1 MYVCMIFVNV
11 NIMLFQ
17 LNGILLSPKKKSK
30 GILHLFFS
38 EKQWV
43 TFIEKLRLRLNK
55 QCFKILK
62 GSFTICLNY
71 IL

>member
-1 MYVCMIFVNV
+1 MYDFCKSEYYVVSIKWNTSF
-11 NIMLFQ
+11 
-17 LNGILLSPKKKSK
+17 PKKKKKIK

-55 QCFKILK
+55 QGFKILK
-62 GSFTICLNY
+62 GSFTIYFKY

>member
-1 MYVCMIFVNV
+1 
-11 NIMLFQ
+11 MLFQ
-17 LNGILLSPKKKSK
+17 LNGILLSQKKKKIK

-55 QCFKILK
+55 QGFKILK
-62 GSFTICLNY
+62 GSFTIYFKY